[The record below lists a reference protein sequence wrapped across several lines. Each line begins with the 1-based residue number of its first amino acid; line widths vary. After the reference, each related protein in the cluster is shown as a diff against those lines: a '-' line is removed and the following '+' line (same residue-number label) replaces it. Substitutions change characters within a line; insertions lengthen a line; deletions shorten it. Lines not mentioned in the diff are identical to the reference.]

1 MGRAVPAGGRAAEKP
16 VRGPWLPAP
25 PPPGPGAGP
34 GGASGALA
42 PCQFGCSDL
51 LRPPRPR
58 PATCGLP
65 SPCPPAPSA
74 AAVAARRAPPA
85 APAPCPP
92 AAWAPP
98 PNPRGGRRRCYPYC
112 CSASSGRLETD
123 QEPVSTQR
131 PALPFPPGRRECAL
145 RAAAGGGGGEGAQA
159 PPGQPG
165 NKGRRPRH
173 GPRGA
178 LTCGAHSAAVHWPA
192 GPASAPQA
200 LPGPPGRG
208 RLARPPEFRGP
219 RPGTLCMPGL
229 GGRTQQ
235 CPRTLSLGD
244 RGAPLLGGGARG
256 RRAGCWPRAPP
267 GGEMSPTRKAGR
279 EGGGSGRLARG
290 PGSPGTRLSAGRR
303 RRPPPAGHRARGSTE
318 SQLPGQLVTVTG
330 RPGCSGLRAFSK
342 KNLCEPVGERE
353 RNPEPA
359 GSGTTGPALGGGGG
373 QKPTAGQAKT
383 PAQSGAPGLYT
394 LCPPPYAHPF
404 QDIVSTSRPALGHT
418 QRHTKTYWLVA
429 RHPGP
434 QTHTLNPR
442 CTFAHHR
449 GVHTFHSWHTHFRG
463 HTLIPRGI

>member
-145 RAAAGGGGGEGAQA
+145 RAAAGGGG
-159 PPGQPG
+159 
-165 NKGRRPRH
+165 
-173 GPRGA
+173 
-178 LTCGAHSAAVHWPA
+178 
-192 GPASAPQA
+192 
-200 LPGPPGRG
+200 
-208 RLARPPEFRGP
+208 
-219 RPGTLCMPGL
+219 
-229 GGRTQQ
+229 
-235 CPRTLSLGD
+235 
-244 RGAPLLGGGARG
+244 
-256 RRAGCWPRAPP
+256 
-267 GGEMSPTRKAGR
+267 AGR
-279 EGGGSGRLARG
+279 ERRRHLD
-290 PGSPGTRLSAGRR
+290 SPGTK
-303 RRPPPAGHRARGSTE
+303 E
-318 SQLPGQLVTVTG
+318 
-330 RPGCSGLRAFSK
+330 
-342 KNLCEPVGERE
+342 
-353 RNPEPA
+353 
-359 GSGTTGPALGGGGG
+359 
-373 QKPTAGQAKT
+373 
-383 PAQSGAPGLYT
+383 GAPGTALGAPSPAGRT
-394 LCPPPYAHPF
+394 AQQSTGPRVRLPRPRPYLG
-404 QDIVSTSRPALGHT
+404 RPAEDA
-418 QRHTKTYWLVA
+418 W
-429 RHPGP
+429 PGP
-434 QTHTLNPR
+434 R
-442 CTFAHHR
+442 SFGGR
-449 GVHTFHSWHTHFRG
+449 GLGPSACRDSAGARNSVRG
-463 HTLIPRGI
+463 L